1 METALR
7 DSNRAALEAVAA
19 YAADS
24 PTDPAWEVL
33 AGIHKKLLKDHAAA
47 MRSLQVSQSSC
58 CSLQAAGC
66 FQAGLLPQV
75 LLAYWS
81 QD

>member
-7 DSNRAALEAVAA
+7 DSNQAAFEAVAG
-19 YAADS
+19 YAANT

-33 AGIHKKLLKDHAAA
+33 AGIHKKLLDNRAAA
-47 MRSLQVSQSSC
+47 MRSLRVPQSSC

-66 FQAGLLPQV
+66 F
-75 LLAYWS
+75 
-81 QD
+81 